1 MKAVITN
8 EGNSEQLTLKLVS
21 EGANDRT
28 LMSMLAKQYTAIR
41 IQDRDS
47 IEVPI
52 LSRDAL
58 VAASVDDLLI
68 ESDVEIVEGLRATII
83 SLPWSG
89 EFVNGDA
96 KIYVDNPRYWN
107 IVEFQVDGRS
117 TDHEAFGLY
126 PGSIS
131 KITVERIDHLNW
143 KYEPGD
149 RVQCV
154 SSGSKN
160 FGRFG
165 IARNTENESILVHFD
180 DDPQDRTLRVNRM
193 DIRQAETMKDGRLRV
208 RVRSTS
214 RLDRR
219 AVNRLADHVEASIP
233 RV

>member
-28 LMSMLAKQYTAIR
+28 LMSMLAKQYPAIR

-58 VAASVDDLLI
+58 VAESVNDLLI
-68 ESDVEIVEGLRATII
+68 ESDVEIVEGLRATIT

-107 IVEFQVDGRS
+107 IVEFQVDGRL

-149 RVQCV
+149 RVQYV
-154 SSGSKN
+154 SSGKN

-165 IARNTENESILVHFD
+165 ITRNTENESIIVHFD
-180 DDPQDRTLRVNRM
+180 DDPQDRALRVNRM

-208 RVRSTS
+208 RVRSVSHLERRTVG
-214 RLDRR
+214 RLT
-219 AVNRLADHVEASIP
+219 DHVEAGVP